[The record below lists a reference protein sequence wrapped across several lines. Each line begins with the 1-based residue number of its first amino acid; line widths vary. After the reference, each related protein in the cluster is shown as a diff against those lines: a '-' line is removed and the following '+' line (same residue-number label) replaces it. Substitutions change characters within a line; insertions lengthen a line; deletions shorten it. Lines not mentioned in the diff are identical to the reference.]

1 MFEDMCA
8 ALSFSLLCMI
18 IKGFSALGRKSSR
31 VGSSVTGK
39 ILLVTLHSLMHFADS
54 LEKKIIG
61 KMERGNKGG
70 KACCTVSLIPTYFE
84 YEIEGTT

>member
-8 ALSFSLLCMI
+8 ALSFSLLFI

-70 KACCTVSLIPTYFE
+70 KACCTVPNTYLL
-84 YEIEGTT
+84 